1 MKNEVL
7 KYKTLLFDVPHS
19 RISYDIQAFENGKF
33 KAYLIVHNG
42 AVNLKEY
49 IDDIK
54 MLPPN
59 IRSLVESFVKQTQ
72 VELTR
77 DRGSV
82 ELKKAA

>member
-1 MKNEVL
+1 MNIKQL
-7 KYKTLLFDVPHS
+7 KHKTLLFDVPHS
-19 RISYDIQAFENGKF
+19 RNSYDIQAFENGEF

-59 IRSLVESFVKQTQ
+59 IRGLVESFLKQTQ
-72 VELTR
+72 YEFSQEQST
-77 DRGSV
+77 S
-82 ELKKAA
+82 EAS